1 MRKLLT
7 LFAAALILT
16 TVSAPKAF
24 SQVELFGGYSH
35 LGLNNAPSN
44 IGSSS
49 NGWEGS
55 AYLHL
60 LGPWGAEADISDHYG
75 VSQPDLAPLN
85 GSRYYVPGFSEL
97 YGPRFTLALPKV
109 HPFVHALFGTVH
121 GVADVAIPAAPCTP
135 QGCPAVAV
143 SENAFALGLGG
154 GVNFK
159 VTQHLWLRLIQVDY
173 IRSQF
178 TGGGQNET
186 RISAGLVF
194 RFGNW

>member
-1 MRKLLT
+1 MRKLLICGSIL
-7 LFAAALILT
+7 LFLAVIQP
-16 TVSAPKAF
+16 PKAY

-35 LGLNNAPSN
+35 LQLNGAPSN

-55 AYLHL
+55 AYMHL
-60 LGPWGAEADISDHYG
+60 LGPWGIEADYSDHYG
-75 VSQPDLAPLN
+75 VSPRLPIN
-85 GSRYYVPGFSEL
+85 GGTYFVPGFTEL

-121 GVADVAIPAAPCTP
+121 GKAGFGPPFIPGT
-135 QGCPAVAV
+135 V
-143 SENAFALGLGG
+143 SQTALGMAFGG
-154 GVNFK
+154 GLNVK
-159 VTQHLWLRLIQVDY
+159 ATGRIWVRLIQVDY
-173 IRSQF
+173 LRAQF
-178 TGGGQNET
+178 TNNAQNDT

>member
-7 LFAAALILT
+7 LFPALLVLTLAAAPR
-16 TVSAPKAF
+16 AY

-35 LGLNNAPSN
+35 LGLNGAPSN

-49 NGWEGS
+49 NGWAGG

-60 LGPWGAEADISDHYG
+60 LGPWGVEADYSNHYG
-75 VSQPDLAPLN
+75 VSPAIPSN
-85 GSRYYVPGFSEL
+85 GGTYYVPGFTEL
-97 YGPRFTLALPKV
+97 YGPRFTIALPRI

-121 GVADVAIPAAPCTP
+121 GRAETFSLTP
-135 QGCPAVAV
+135 GPVPIGTTQRLTQ
-143 SENAFALGLGG
+143 NAFGMAFGG
-154 GVNFK
+154 GLNVK
-159 VTQHLWLRLIQVDY
+159 ATQHIWLRLIQVDY
-173 IRSQF
+173 LRAQF
-178 TGGGQNET
+178 TNNAQNDT